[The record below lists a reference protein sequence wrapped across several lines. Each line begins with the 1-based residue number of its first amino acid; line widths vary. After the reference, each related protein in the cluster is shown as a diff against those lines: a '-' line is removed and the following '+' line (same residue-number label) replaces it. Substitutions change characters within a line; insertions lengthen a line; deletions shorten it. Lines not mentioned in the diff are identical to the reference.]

1 MKHLNSDEIPAG
13 IAPEDWTNWTW
24 QMQNRVRGAAE
35 LSRYIDPTDDE
46 LQAIEKLAQTFR
58 FVITPYYAS

>member
-35 LSRYIDPTDDE
+35 LSRYIDPTDD
-46 LQAIEKLAQTFR
+46 
-58 FVITPYYAS
+58 